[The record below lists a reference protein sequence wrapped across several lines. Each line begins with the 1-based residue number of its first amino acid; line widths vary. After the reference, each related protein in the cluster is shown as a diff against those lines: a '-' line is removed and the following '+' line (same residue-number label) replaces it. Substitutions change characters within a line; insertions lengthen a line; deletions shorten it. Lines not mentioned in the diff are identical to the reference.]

1 MSEKK
6 VQWYMGNM
14 LAKFDVERAAWTSV
28 QAPTDFN
35 HAEFLL
41 TPDEFPSLD
50 GEQARWLGT
59 VELVIKGSEGDT
71 VHIYTPEME
80 KSVEADEEKIRVTY
94 SENTKAPGIRIV
106 E

>member
-1 MSEKK
+1 
-6 VQWYMGNM
+6 MGNM

-59 VELVIKGSEGDT
+59 VELVIRVVKEIRYIFI
-71 VHIYTPEME
+71 HRRW
-80 KSVEADEEKIRVTY
+80 KSQ
-94 SENTKAPGIRIV
+94 
-106 E
+106 

>member
-50 GEQARWLGT
+50 GEQARWL
-59 VELVIKGSEGDT
+59 
-71 VHIYTPEME
+71 
-80 KSVEADEEKIRVTY
+80 
-94 SENTKAPGIRIV
+94 
-106 E
+106 

>member
-41 TPDEFPSLD
+41 TPDEFPSLLA
-50 GEQARWLGT
+50 GLEQWSL
-59 VELVIKGSEGDT
+59 S
-71 VHIYTPEME
+71 
-80 KSVEADEEKIRVTY
+80 
-94 SENTKAPGIRIV
+94 
-106 E
+106 

>member
-41 TPDEFPSLD
+41 TPDSQSGRRTGSLAWNS
-50 GEQARWLGT
+50 GACH
-59 VELVIKGSEGDT
+59 KG
-71 VHIYTPEME
+71 
-80 KSVEADEEKIRVTY
+80 
-94 SENTKAPGIRIV
+94 
-106 E
+106 